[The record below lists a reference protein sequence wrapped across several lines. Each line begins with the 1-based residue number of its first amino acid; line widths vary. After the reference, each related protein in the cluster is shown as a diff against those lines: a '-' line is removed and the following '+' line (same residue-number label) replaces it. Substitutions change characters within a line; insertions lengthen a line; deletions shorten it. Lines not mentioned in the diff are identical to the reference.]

1 MEGRLFIYNADR
13 SLPAFI
19 SETAG
24 SRSERNVVVFIGG
37 LTDGFLA
44 TPYLTHLQSRIATAG
59 WSLVQVL
66 LSSSYA
72 GYGHSSL
79 RQDVEE
85 LDSLLHHLVLPFYT
99 FLNEI
104 HQSSLRTSWRSQSR
118 GQARWCCS
126 ATVRG
131 ARTS

>member
-1 MEGRLFIYNADR
+1 MEGRLFIYNAER
-13 SLPAFI
+13 RLPAFI
-19 SETAG
+19 SETSG
-24 SRSERNVVVFIGG
+24 SRSVRKVVVFIGG

-85 LDSLLHHLVLPFYT
+85 LDSLLHHLVLP
-99 FLNEI
+99 I
-104 HQSSLRTSWRSQSR
+104 RSTQF
-118 GQARWCCS
+118 
-126 ATVRG
+126 
-131 ARTS
+131 

>member
-1 MEGRLFIYNADR
+1 MEGRLFIYNAER
-13 SLPAFI
+13 RLPAFL
-19 SETAG
+19 SQTAG
-24 SRSERNVVVFIGG
+24 SRNDSVRKVVVFIGG

-44 TPYLTHLQSRIATAG
+44 TPYLAHLQSRIATAG

-85 LDSLLHHLVLPFYT
+85 LDSLLHHLVLPLPIRLYT
-99 FLNEI
+99 SFEI
-104 HQSSLRTSWRSQSR
+104 HQSSLHTSWRYQSR
-118 GQARWCCS
+118 GQAR
-126 ATVRG
+126 
-131 ARTS
+131 